1 MNIKKSVHTTLA
13 CPFTCKVKGLTTL
26 KGTRRM
32 LPLCFAAAL
41 PTSNVPG
48 DAKIVIVSEALVV
61 PSARCNNRLL
71 VISQSPLH
79 RENLTAEQPN
89 VFWHS
94 VTQYVLDLKR
104 RSDSRWVT

>member
-1 MNIKKSVHTTLA
+1 
-13 CPFTCKVKGLTTL
+13 
-26 KGTRRM
+26 M
-32 LPLCFAAAL
+32 LPLCFATAPL
-41 PTSNVPG
+41 KSNVPG
-48 DAKIVIVSEALVV
+48 DAKMVIALGALVV

-94 VTQYVLDLKR
+94 VTQ
-104 RSDSRWVT
+104 